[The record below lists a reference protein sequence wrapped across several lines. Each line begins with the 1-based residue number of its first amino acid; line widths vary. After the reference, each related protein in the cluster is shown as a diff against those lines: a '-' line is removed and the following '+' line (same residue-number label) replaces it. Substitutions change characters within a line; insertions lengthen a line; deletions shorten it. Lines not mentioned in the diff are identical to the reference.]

1 MKPTRVEAFCVL
13 SADGKVR
20 PARVAP
26 AAVRSWL
33 RGIRDGCDSIVR
45 PRSSAQAALAD
56 SVRRA
61 RGRRVLVEGG
71 PRVMHALAAAG
82 LLTHLHAAILPVV
95 SGGASFPTLLGPAA
109 SSLLRHSVDLRLQRF
124 RLADGAAL
132 VTYAVLRPA
141 KTASARTRSKLQD
154 RA

>member
-1 MKPTRVEAFCVL
+1 MLT
-13 SADGKVR
+13 ADGKVR
-20 PARVAP
+20 PAGAAP
-26 AAVRSWL
+26 VAVRSWL
-33 RGIRDGCDSIVR
+33 RGIREGCDSIVR
-45 PRSSAQAALAD
+45 PPSSARVALAD
-56 SVRRA
+56 AVRRA

-71 PRVMHALAAAG
+71 PRVIHALAAAG
-82 LLTHLHAAILPVV
+82 LLTHLHVAVLPVV

-124 RLADGAAL
+124 RLVEGAAL
-132 VTYAVLRPA
+132 VTYSVLRPA